1 MRTCVKCGE
10 RIKEKD
16 AIYFDSP
23 TSHPSR
29 YICPCCAEE
38 EGIEKESEVTND
50 RSNG

>member
-16 AIYFDSP
+16 AIYFDTP
-23 TSHPSR
+23 TSHPTR

-38 EGIEKESEVTND
+38 EGIEKESEVE
-50 RSNG
+50 